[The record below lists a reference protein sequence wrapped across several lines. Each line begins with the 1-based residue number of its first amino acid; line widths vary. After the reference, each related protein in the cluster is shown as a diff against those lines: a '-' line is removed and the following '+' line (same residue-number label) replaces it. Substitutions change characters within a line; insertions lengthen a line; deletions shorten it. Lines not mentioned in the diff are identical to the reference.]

1 MDLELSGKR
10 AGVTGASRGIGLA
23 VARGL
28 VAEGVDVAL
37 IARDRERLERAAAE
51 LRKASPGPRVLP
63 VVCDTGSD
71 EAVAVGG
78 GARGAIYY

>member
-51 LRKASPGPRVLP
+51 LRGASPGPRVLP